1 MEMIDWIESFLVNE
15 NSKLLFV
22 FGMLCAGSII
32 DFLMG
37 VTSAALSDS
46 EQFSSRKLKRGLAEK
61 VMIMVFSFFLIPVAV
76 AFKEFGV
83 ATLYMVYTGFIVADI
98 SSMIGHIRGNGSDSK
113 GHEGV
118 FKLIE
123 SVLKGM
129 FGSEEGEDK

>member
-15 NSKLLFV
+15 NNKLLFM
-22 FGMLCAGSII
+22 FAMLCAGNII

-37 VTSAALSDS
+37 VTSAFLSDK
-46 EQFSSRKLKRGLAEK
+46 EQFSSSRLKRGLAEK

-76 AFKEFGV
+76 AFKEFGI
-83 ATLYMVYTGFIVADI
+83 AALYMIYTGFIVADI
-98 SSMIGHIRGNGSDSK
+98 SSMIGHIRGNGIDSK

-123 SVLKGM
+123 SLLKNM
-129 FGSEEGEDK
+129 FSSDDK